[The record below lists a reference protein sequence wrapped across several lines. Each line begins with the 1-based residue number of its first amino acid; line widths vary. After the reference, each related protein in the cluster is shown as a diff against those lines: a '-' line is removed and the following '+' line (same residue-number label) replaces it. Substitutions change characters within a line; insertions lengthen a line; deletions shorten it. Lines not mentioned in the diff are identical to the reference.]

1 MTQNK
6 RPRATPTKDNLSGG
20 VIASDERAHERR
32 LHLRAFGF
40 WFKLK
45 EDRPWPS
52 LREFRGEAIKEF
64 RAQSFLLD
72 VHDPDNPTILY
83 AGEGFKER
91 FGGRPAKGTALK
103 AAPKGSF
110 LKLVCD
116 DYIEA
121 LETKSPIDFE
131 GVVRE
136 PNNVHVSYRG
146 CFMPMSDQDDNIEYL
161 YAVVSWHQA
170 SEGNTPIGLKSGS
183 SSALATMLEECQ
195 THARNLGQVTGRSRD
210 TLYGV
215 LANCLR
221 FFEASEAAPE
231 EYAEILSGAK
241 LKTQARAPFTP
252 ILKLI
257 FGMDYDKTRITEY
270 AAALGHARRMGATP
284 ETLVEFLNQVS
295 GGIKGCVKKERRAK
309 RGRSGRKSKP
319 AITFE
324 QAQVKLSASR
334 ARALDRVQLDD
345 DFCLMIARR
354 SVDGSPEIL
363 DVADVPK
370 AALKAALIKAASKK

>member
-1 MTQNK
+1 MNQNK
-6 RPRATPTKDNLSGG
+6 RPQAMPAKDNF
-20 VIASDERAHERR
+20 SDRGITPEERAHERR

-45 EDRPWPS
+45 EERPWPS
-52 LREFRGEAIKEF
+52 LREFRGDAIKEF

-72 VHDPDNPTILY
+72 VHDPDNPIILY
-83 AGEGFKER
+83 AGEGFETR
-91 FGGRPAKGTALK
+91 FGGRPKKGTPLK
-103 AAPKGSF
+103 AAPRGSF
-110 LKLVCD
+110 LRLVCD

-121 LETKSPIDFE
+121 LETRSPIDFE

-136 PNNVHVSYRG
+136 PNTVHVSYRG
-146 CFMPMSDQDDNIEYL
+146 CFMPMSDQEDTIEYL

-170 SEGNTPIGLKSGS
+170 SEGKTPIGLQAGSGS
-183 SSALATMLEECQ
+183 ALVTMLEECQ
-195 THARNLGQVTGRSRD
+195 AHASNLGQVTGRTRD

-221 FFEASEAAPE
+221 FYEASDAAPE
-231 EYAEILSGAK
+231 EYAEILKREA

-257 FGMDYDKTRITEY
+257 FGIDYDKTRITEY
-270 AAALGHARRMGATP
+270 AAALGHARRKGATP
-284 ETLVEFLNQVS
+284 ETLVEFLNEVP

-309 RGRSGRKSKP
+309 RGKSGRKTKP
-319 AITFE
+319 AITLE
-324 QAQVKLSASR
+324 KAYERLAITR
-334 ARALDRVQLDD
+334 ARALDRVQLEDD
-345 DFCLMIARR
+345 YCLMVARR
-354 SVDGSPEIL
+354 GKDGTPEIL

-370 AALKAALIKAASKK
+370 AALKAALIKAARKK